1 MFNLFKKNDNHSEI
15 GVAKNKSD
23 YAEKSLFGRGV
34 TSIESAEKELNKSLE
49 VFNPAEFLRN
59 DKLYYGLDF
68 LNQEVI
74 YLNNEDVTHSLI
86 VGATRTGK
94 GVLAS
99 AKIKE
104 SIKRGRGVI
113 IIDPKQDDFL
123 PQVIKEELEL
133 QDREDELLISTF
145 PNDYGYSGFEDS
157 DTATQFAN
165 KLTAMLELEDIT
177 DNPGASYY
185 RRNERIML
193 HKLIDVFFNS
203 EKILDSKFERNFKS
217 LINFLL
223 YIYKD
228 LENEVLY
235 FKEITKMKANA
246 ELLDK
251 FSKRYF
257 NPKNFEKLELND
269 QDLPTVKGLYQTL
282 SEFRDINIYTKY
294 SIREA
299 LHNGKIL
306 YIKSDMLDIRAMKLL
321 KLLLNDIIIQA
332 RKYKGAT
339 CDVFCDELSFY
350 PTPVLSSALATIAG
364 FGVHFTIMYQD
375 DAQLT
380 DQNLKKAIKSNCQ
393 LKIYYKSSD
402 LETLEYI
409 EKLSGEELVTK
420 TTKTNDTIS
429 IKQDLEP
436 YINRTKLRAIPR
448 QFVGVLIVEAQNKP
462 MFIQSYFIPVKNQ
475 FDWDIYNNKV
485 TVVDATKLL
494 QKFSIFEITKNED
507 DNIYET
513 GVSTT
518 TVDDDI
524 SIIDDVDV
532 VEEDF

>member
-1 MFNLFKKNDNHSEI
+1 MFNFFEKNDNNSNI
-15 GVAKNKSD
+15 GIAKNKSD

-34 TSIESAEKELNKSLE
+34 TSIESAEKELDKPLKI
-49 VFNPAEFLRN
+49 FNPAEHLRD

-68 LNQEVI
+68 LNQNKVV
-74 YLNNEDVTHSLI
+74 YVNNASVTHSLI

-113 IIDPKQDDFL
+113 VIDPKQDDFL
-123 PQVIKEELEL
+123 PQVIKEELESQGRL
-133 QDREDELLISTF
+133 DELLISTF
-145 PNDYGYSGFEDS
+145 PNDYSYSGFEES
-157 DTATQFAN
+157 DTPTQFAN

-193 HKLIDVFFNS
+193 HKLINIFFNS
-203 EKILDSKFERNFKS
+203 KDILGVNFERNFKS
-217 LINFLL
+217 LINFIL

-228 LENEVLY
+228 LENESFY
-235 FKEITKMKANA
+235 FKEITKMKANS

-257 NPKNFEKLELND
+257 NPKNFEKIELNE

-282 SEFRDINIYTKY
+282 SEFKDINIYTKY

-299 LHNGKIL
+299 LHNGKVL

-321 KLLLNDIIIQA
+321 KLLLNDIIIQS
-332 RKYKGAT
+332 RKFRGAN
-339 CDVFCDELSFY
+339 CDIFCDELSFY

-364 FGVHFTIMYQD
+364 FGVNFTLMYQD

-393 LKIYYKSSD
+393 VKIYYKSSD

-420 TTKTNDTIS
+420 VAKTNDTIS
-429 IKQDLEP
+429 LKQELEP

-448 QFVGVLIVEAQNKP
+448 QFVGVLIVEAHNKP
-462 MFIQSYFIPVKNQ
+462 MFIQSYFIPVENN
-475 FDWDIYNNKV
+475 FNWNIYNNKV
-485 TVVDATKLL
+485 TVVNATKLF
-494 QKFSIFEITKNED
+494 QKFSIFEIEDNKED
-507 DNIYET
+507 DSYNI
-513 GVSTT
+513 GVA
-518 TVDDDI
+518 TVDDDVLAT
-524 SIIDDVDV
+524 DDV
-532 VEEDF
+532 VEDDF